1 VDGDIVAVEEDLV
14 DLHEVV
20 LHLQEDEDD
29 QNKFLMHFFL
39 FLVDVMLSGLFF
51 VLFLLIFSFKI
62 VIFYMMMHIL

>member
-29 QNKFLMHFFL
+29 QNKFLMQFFL
-39 FLVDVMLSGLFF
+39 FLVYVMLSRLFF
-51 VLFLLIFSFKI
+51 MLFLLIFSFKI
-62 VIFYMMMHIL
+62 VIFI

>member
-29 QNKFLMHFFL
+29 QNKFLMQFF
-39 FLVDVMLSGLFF
+39 F
-51 VLFLLIFSFKI
+51 IFSLCDA
-62 VIFYMMMHIL
+62 V